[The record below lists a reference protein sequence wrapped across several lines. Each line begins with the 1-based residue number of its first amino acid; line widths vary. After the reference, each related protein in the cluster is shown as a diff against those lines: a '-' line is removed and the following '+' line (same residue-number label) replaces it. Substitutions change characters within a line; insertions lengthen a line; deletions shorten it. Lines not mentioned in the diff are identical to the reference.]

1 MSPMVNASN
10 TAWANRLA
18 EEPTIAG
25 SVKDTILPN
34 GKGMILSDIK
44 KWS

>member
-10 TAWANRLA
+10 TGWENRLA

-25 SVKDTILPN
+25 SVKDTILRN
-34 GKGMILSDIK
+34 GKRTILSVTK
-44 KWS
+44 KQP

>member
-10 TAWANRLA
+10 TAWENRLA
-18 EEPTIAG
+18 VEPTIAG

-34 GKGMILSDIK
+34 GKGMILSVTRK
-44 KWS
+44 RP